1 MNLSSFQKH
10 VCLLFVSVG
19 LITFYI
25 SMKEPI
31 LVPNKKP
38 FSFIRNETELIEFDY
53 ADSNFSSEKSYDNF
67 AFISTNYSISST
79 KRKNLNILGLF
90 ELSTKWGERK
100 EGKSE
105 ILAAQIAIQHI
116 NEMNVLPGYSLKLLV
131 NDTMCDPGIGV
142 DRFFYA
148 LYSNNNIL
156 FLLGSSCSNVTERL
170 ANIVPYWN
178 IPQISF
184 GSTSPNLS
192 DRRKFPL
199 FFRTIPPDSS
209 HNSAKILFLKHFGWD
224 IVITFTQSENAF
236 LLPINNLVKE
246 LEMANISCKATITF
260 SVENYKEQLKTLKD
274 SEVRIIL
281 GSFSPAL
288 VPKILCEAFHLRM
301 QWDDYVWIL
310 QDHQEAWWKSP
321 WKTEDCEVEQLKQA
335 AEGLILVSDVNEIVD
350 NETSA
355 YGLGSYLIENFNATV
370 KSRYIKYVYDAVW
383 AIALALRGNRL
394 ITCTTS
400 EYYYHRRGEMVAQF
414 VEEMESLSF
423 AGLSGPVRFSG
434 PDRVGNSLFTQIQGG
449 AKSQI
454 AIYESDLDKLN
465 FVCINCF
472 PVIWKH
478 GKIPIA
484 QRIVKVI
491 ILKMPLFL
499 YYVVCS
505 TTCMGIFASFLFLY
519 FNLRFRK
526 MKNMKLS
533 SPKLNNVAVFG
544 CILVYSSVILME
556 IDKIIDV
563 SRSTFTG
570 LCTAKAFLLSAGF
583 SLVYGSI
590 FAKTYRVHKLF
601 NNCRTSVLKSKFL
614 KDTHLIALISTPVVL
629 DAIILALWVV
639 IDPLDRKL
647 HNLTL
652 DFIGGHSVVYQNQVQ
667 VCESNNTVGWYFAL
681 YGYKA
686 LALIMG
692 VFIAWKNRNV
702 KVPTLNDFRYIG
714 ICVYSVLFAALMLI
728 LSNFIGEYVILSYLS
743 SSCSIIIATT
753 LTLFLLFV
761 PQFRL
766 LFGRMKN
773 DDVLMQSMG
782 LKFECNTRR
791 FIYKDPKELINRL
804 EIQNRVFKYEIEAL
818 DDEINYLE
826 SLLNSSSSNNSN
838 KEVYTISKPLYLD
851 LPERQGARASWPTS
865 RNVSEDPKTRFS
877 SENEL
882 NHGFFNK
889 LKIFGKL
896 RRFFDNLSSIG
907 DMDSVENEEE
917 MDEGKKDYD
926 VVQDIDSVESLEIG
940 QIKPGCIIYHI

>member
-288 VPKILCEAFHLRM
+288 VPKILCE
-301 QWDDYVWIL
+301 
-310 QDHQEAWWKSP
+310 
-321 WKTEDCEVEQLKQA
+321 
-335 AEGLILVSDVNEIVD
+335 
-350 NETSA
+350 
-355 YGLGSYLIENFNATV
+355 GSYLIENFNATV